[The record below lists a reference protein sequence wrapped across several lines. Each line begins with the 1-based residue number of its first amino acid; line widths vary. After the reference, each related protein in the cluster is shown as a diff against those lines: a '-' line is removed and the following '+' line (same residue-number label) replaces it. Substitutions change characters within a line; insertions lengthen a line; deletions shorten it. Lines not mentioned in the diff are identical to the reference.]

1 MGLMVMKSIS
11 WILLLFVCLV
21 CIWIGGCEKLTQEQ
35 RVEKLIKRLGHKKV
49 EVRGSAAGALGQI
62 GSEDAVSALIQTL
75 QDPNEDVRINAVQ
88 ALENIDTPD
97 ALKAVKD
104 FESRQ

>member
-11 WILLLFVCLV
+11 CILLLFVCLV
-21 CIWIGGCEKLTQEQ
+21 CIWIGGCETQEQ

-104 FESRQ
+104 FESQQ